1 MAKRISDESVK
12 KATGK
17 TWSEWF
23 SILNKAGAKKM
34 EHKTLAELLYKRYG
48 LSLWWSQMV
57 TVQFEQE
64 IKGRKRHETATGYQI
79 SKSITLDSSIAK
91 IFHSINSPIKRV
103 IWLKDPGIIIT
114 KSNKDKSIRA
124 KWVDG
129 KTNIEVQLYLKDDF
143 KIQVVVQHN
152 KLNSAKEAEQIK
164 KYWGKQLNNLK
175 KYLEKS

>member
-34 EHKTLAELLYKRYG
+34 EHKTVAELLNKRYG

-64 IKGRKRHETATGYQI
+64 IKGRKKHETATGYQI

>member
-1 MAKRISDESVK
+1 MAKKISDESVK
-12 KATGK
+12 KSTGK

-34 EHKTLAELLYKRYG
+34 EHKTVAELLYKRYG

>member
-1 MAKRISDESVK
+1 MAKKISDESVK

-23 SILNKAGAKKM
+23 SILSKAGAKKM
-34 EHKTLAELLYKRYG
+34 EHKTVTELLYKRYG

-164 KYWGKQLNNLK
+164 KYWSKQLNNLK

>member
-1 MAKRISDESVK
+1 MAKKISDESVK

-23 SILNKAGAKKM
+23 SILSKAGAKKM
-34 EHKTLAELLYKRYG
+34 EHKTVAELLYKRYG

-143 KIQVVVQHN
+143 KTQVVVQHN

>member
-17 TWSEWF
+17 TWYEWF

-34 EHKTLAELLYKRYG
+34 EHKTVAELLYKRYG

>member
-1 MAKRISDESVK
+1 MAKKISDESVK

-23 SILNKAGAKKM
+23 SILNKSGAKKM
-34 EHKTLAELLYKRYG
+34 EHKTVAELLYKRYG